1 MISQEHFY
9 YLFSLT
15 LDNDKFLS
23 DIFQFIYRK
32 RRFLINTPVQRQS
45 SGLIHLLGSS
55 KCTQKD
61 IKLKQNKKK
70 NPKHPSYPISSTFLK
85 LSL

>member
-9 YLFSLT
+9 YLFT
-15 LDNDKFLS
+15 LMFDNDKFLS

-32 RRFLINTPVQRQS
+32 KRFLINTPGQCQS

-55 KCTQKD
+55 KCTKKD

-70 NPKHPSYPISSTFLK
+70 PSYSISSTFLK
-85 LSL
+85 LPL